1 MIGEGRDDV
10 RRFLDRVAEPCL
22 VSPRM
27 RRGLEIR
34 VAFAPTRL
42 SVEHLRA
49 VYEVVTPMT
58 ERAVVKESVAVREN
72 EADENASMR
81 RRRGAP

>member
-1 MIGEGRDDV
+1 
-10 RRFLDRVAEPCL
+10 
-22 VSPRM
+22 M

-34 VAFAPTRL
+34 VAFSPTRL

-58 ERAVVKESVAVREN
+58 ERAVMKESDVVRESEN
-72 EADENASMR
+72 DENASMR
-81 RRRGAP
+81 RRRGTR

>member
-1 MIGEGRDDV
+1 
-10 RRFLDRVAEPCL
+10 
-22 VSPRM
+22 M

-34 VAFAPTRL
+34 VAFVPTRL

-58 ERAVVKESVAVREN
+58 ERTVVKESDVVRDGEEEQN
-72 EADENASMR
+72 VSLR
-81 RRRGAP
+81 RRRGTR